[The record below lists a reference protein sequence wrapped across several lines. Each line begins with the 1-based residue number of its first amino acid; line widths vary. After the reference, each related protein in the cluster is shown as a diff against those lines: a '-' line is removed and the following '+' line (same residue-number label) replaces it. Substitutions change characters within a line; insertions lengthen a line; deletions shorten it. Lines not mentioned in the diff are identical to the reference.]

1 MSDLGGNALFASA
14 WDQLPDGRKVQVK
27 ALESLLTK
35 SGILVDDDRAAIRLP
50 FCGLAVNTT
59 DCVIR

>member
-14 WDQLPDGRKVQVK
+14 WDQLSDGRKVQVK

-35 SGILVDDDRAAIRLP
+35 SGILLDDDRAAIRLP
-50 FCGLAVNTT
+50 FSGLASNTT
-59 DCVIR
+59 D

>member
-35 SGILVDDDRAAIRLP
+35 SVILLDDARAAIRLS
-50 FCGLAVNTT
+50 FSGLAFNTT
-59 DCVIR
+59 D

>member
-14 WDQLPDGRKVQVK
+14 WDQLSDGRKVQVK

-50 FCGLAVNTT
+50 FGGPALNTT
-59 DCVIR
+59 D